1 MRVGL
6 ASAPEGSHR
15 VPVTYLAVSA
25 LTVTLMGRPGDA
37 VTAVITTAVVMVV
50 AAVNPR
56 NAWQQPILRF
66 ADPIIGVAV
75 GVAAAWI
82 GLRLTRPP
90 ANQARALKARPSTS
104 V

>member
-1 MRVGL
+1 
-6 ASAPEGSHR
+6 
-15 VPVTYLAVSA
+15 
-25 LTVTLMGRPGDA
+25 
-37 VTAVITTAVVMVV
+37 MVV

-90 ANQARALKARPSTS
+90 ANQAR
-104 V
+104 